1 MDPWYH
7 YGRGDPL
14 DAAFILVHYAH
25 MNGRG
30 DVEPIWDMLTAA
42 NASVFGVDD
51 YGLSV
56 GADGSLVVYDARTR
70 SMRFERERLERW
82 YSKRGAKSP
91 ERNPRARTSSATR
104 GSIGRLPAIT
114 ASRFH
119 FVFSIVLA
127 SFRSF
132 FSVIR
137 RTDGRLAIRLKK
149 RPKNEPLRPD
159 YLNATTRETLDSPPR
174 KRHGKVLI

>member
-51 YGLSV
+51 DGLSV
-56 GADGSLVVYDARTR
+56 GADGSLVVYDAPDLFNALRTR
-70 SMRFERERLERW
+70 APRTLVLKE
-82 YSKRGAKSP
+82 GAKSP

-114 ASRFH
+114 ASRFR

-127 SFRSF
+127 SFPF
-132 FSVIR
+132 FF
-137 RTDGRLAIRLKK
+137 L
-149 RPKNEPLRPD
+149 
-159 YLNATTRETLDSPPR
+159 
-174 KRHGKVLI
+174 